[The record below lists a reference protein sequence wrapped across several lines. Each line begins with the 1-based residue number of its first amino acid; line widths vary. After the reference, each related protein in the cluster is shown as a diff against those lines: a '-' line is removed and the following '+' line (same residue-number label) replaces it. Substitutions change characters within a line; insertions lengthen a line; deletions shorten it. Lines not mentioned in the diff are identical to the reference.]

1 MIEYGST
8 VTRTG
13 SGFAGDGWLASIQQ
27 NWPIVAG
34 VLAALLVIGF
44 FLTKR

>member
-1 MIEYGST
+1 MIEYGGT
-8 VTRTG
+8 VSRTG
-13 SGFAGDGWLASIQQ
+13 SAFAGDGWLATIQH

-34 VLAALLVIGF
+34 VLAAFLVLGF